1 MSMRRSTSRRGHG
14 VFRTLAL
21 LLAIGTLALASR
33 PATDVERDCIAA
45 SIRWGQFGC
54 AVSDLDGD
62 LQADFAFPVQV
73 YGSTNR
79 PASISVHLSSAQGAY
94 ELTLP
99 TGRPALAFVLR
110 DVNGDGYVDLALIG
124 GLNQTVG
131 VFLNDGS
138 GRFEFDVLDRYVTAP
153 STDFSQLSPPGRSAG
168 WLCAMWNSSA
178 QHVAVRGQRRMD
190 FVNNAAVR
198 GPAHEPVDL
207 PRFLDLPRNRAP

>member
-168 WLCAMWNSSA
+168 WLCAMWNSSS

-198 GPAHEPVDL
+198 GPVFESVEFL
-207 PRFLDLPRNRAP
+207 RILDLPRNRAP